1 VTGKPEGFL
10 RRPRGIRLA
19 LLVVGA
25 AALPLLLVAFV
36 LFMMGL
42 AHRGF
47 DITYENRT
55 GGDIE
60 IFVDGEFETFIP
72 ANESKTFG
80 VYNFH
85 WEGQR
90 LVEAKDR
97 SDRVLFSARLS
108 KEDLATMDYRV
119 VVTER

>member
-1 VTGKPEGFL
+1 MTGKPEGFWQ
-10 RRPRGIRLA
+10 RPRGIRLA
-19 LLVVGA
+19 LLIVGSL
-25 AALPLLLVAFV
+25 ALPLLLVAFV

-42 AHRGF
+42 AHSGF

-55 GGDIE
+55 AGDIT
-60 IFVDGEFETFIP
+60 IFVDGELDAFIP

-85 WEGQR
+85 WRDQN
-90 LVEAKDR
+90 LVEAKDE
-97 SDRVLFSARLS
+97 SGMVLFSARLS
-108 KEDLATMDYRV
+108 KEDLATMGYRV